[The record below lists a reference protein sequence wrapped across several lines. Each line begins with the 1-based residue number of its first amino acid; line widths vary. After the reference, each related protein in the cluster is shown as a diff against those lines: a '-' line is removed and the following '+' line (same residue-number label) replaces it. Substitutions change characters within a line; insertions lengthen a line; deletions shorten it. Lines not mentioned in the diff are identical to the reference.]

1 MGLLELFLETENI
14 GWMGWFLGLLTLFG
28 LPILDYPL
36 PSTTATT
43 TPTQR
48 YNITFY
54 RPDMPETLT
63 AIDFAPHLACSILPM
78 HLPVLGCARMWYPVP
93 TCTAWH
99 VVSGIRFR
107 CYPIESDS
115 IQGIL
120 GSILPPFQMV
130 WTVNSG

>member
-1 MGLLELFLETENI
+1 MGLLELFLETENIGCFENI

-54 RPDMPETLT
+54 RPDRPETL
-63 AIDFAPHLACSILPM
+63 ASIDFAPHLACSLLPM
-78 HLPVLGCARMWYPVP
+78 QCLC
-93 TCTAWH
+93 
-99 VVSGIRFR
+99 
-107 CYPIESDS
+107 
-115 IQGIL
+115 
-120 GSILPPFQMV
+120 
-130 WTVNSG
+130 